1 MPQENNSSK
10 GKGNDT
16 GKRLPGQNSLL
27 IRILVGAYLLY
38 TSYSLLDSFINGG
51 DTNQYILGAFM
62 IAFAIIGVLL
72 VFLSGRDLYR
82 GKYIG
87 GQMDPKTQDEA
98 EDEINEDEAQHGDED
113 QV

>member
-1 MPQENNSSK
+1 MPQESNGSG

-16 GKRLPGQNSLL
+16 GKRLPGQNSLM

-51 DTNQYILGAFM
+51 DTNKYIMGVFT

-72 VFLSGRDLYR
+72 VFFSGRDLYR
-82 GKYIG
+82 GKYVG
-87 GQMDPKTQDEA
+87 GKMDPETKDEA
-98 EDEINEDEAQHGDED
+98 EDESDED
-113 QV
+113 QAQL